1 MAETRTSPTTKIR
14 RFRAVSRPAWLAAR
28 ASNVLE
34 RRFRL
39 AVLVVTACT
48 AVLGAFVTLPAGVR
62 GLWNLLRP
70 PSPALRDTIV
80 IIERQ
85 RSLRQELASAD
96 TALERSRQTLQL
108 ASMARIDALVAG
120 TDPRADSL
128 ARLVALFEPLIA
140 RAENAPL
147 PETYRAIAES
157 PALRNDPRVRALVDS
172 LGDVERERDEFG
184 AGAAVDPI
192 YVSLTTRSNALG
204 RAIVAVAEA
213 RRLWLRREIAALNAA
228 HAPQAP
234 VQSPLPDTLTAA
246 LHRDSV
252 ARALATGNAALG
264 AARLE
269 NARVLAA
276 LSRARASGQ
285 LATFPVLLAASIV
298 IGGAIAFILLLAD
311 EIGSPRLATGAE
323 AERLTD
329 ARVLTVLGP
338 REVPAERMRRESDR
352 ERPSLLDPGLDTHRM
367 MAWHITAMAPPDGL
381 VVITGE
387 TAVIRATTAAN
398 IAAVLANEARGTLL
412 IDLDFEMH
420 LLAAMLGVRGS
431 PGMAEVLQNRRSW
444 SESIVPVT
452 VGRGRTLD
460 LIPSGMRSRALGPSE
475 AEALGAETRRAARRY
490 DYTIVSAPLPVA
502 RGALP
507 AVDVVLCAA
516 LARTK
521 VSTLARSAAGLR
533 DDGARILGVVLWEGA
548 LPSPPTSRS
557 VDRSRR
563 DRTHPRNAA

>member
-1 MAETRTSPTTKIR
+1 V
-14 RFRAVSRPAWLAAR
+14 AVI
-28 ASNVLE
+28 
-34 RRFRL
+34 
-39 AVLVVTACT
+39 
-48 AVLGAFVTLPAGVR
+48 
-62 GLWNLLRP
+62 
-70 PSPALRDTIV
+70 DQ
-80 IIERQ
+80 Q
-85 RSLRQELASAD
+85 RSLRQELAGAD
-96 TALERSRQTLQL
+96 TALARAREALQL
-108 ASMARIDALVAG
+108 ASMARVDALVAG

-128 ARLVALFEPLIA
+128 ARIVAVFEPLIA

-157 PALRNDPRVRALVDS
+157 PALRDDARARALVDS

-204 RAIVAVAEA
+204 RAIVALAES
-213 RRLWLRREIAALNAA
+213 RRLALRREISVLNAT
-228 HAPQAP
+228 HASPAP
-234 VQSPLPDTLTAA
+234 VETPLPDTLAA
-246 LHRDSV
+246 AQRRDSLAKV
-252 ARALATGNAALG
+252 LAVRSRAVGTARV
-264 AARLE
+264 E

-285 LATFPVLLAASIV
+285 LASFPVLLAASVV
-298 IGGAIAFILLLAD
+298 IGGAIAFILLLTD
-311 EIGSPRLATGAE
+311 EIGSPRLATSAE

-329 ARVLTVLGP
+329 ARVLTVIGP

-352 ERPSLLDPGLDTHRM
+352 ERPSLLDPGLDAHRM
-367 MAWHITAMAPPDGL
+367 MAWHITAMAPPEGL

-412 IDLDFEMH
+412 IDLDFETH
-420 LLAAMLGVRGS
+420 VLAGLLGARES
-431 PGMAEVLQNRRSW
+431 PGMADVLQNRRSW
-444 SESIVPVT
+444 SESIVQVT

-460 LIPSGMRSRALGPSE
+460 MIPSGIRSRALGPSE

-490 DYTIVSAPLPVA
+490 DYTIVSASLAVA
-502 RGALP
+502 RRALP

-516 LARTK
+516 LARTR

-533 DDGARILGVVLWEGA
+533 DDGARILGVALWEGS
-548 LPSPPTSRS
+548 LPSPPTAKSI
-557 VDRSRR
+557 DRLRR
-563 DRTHPRNAA
+563 DRTNPRHAA

>member
-1 MAETRTSPTTKIR
+1 MAELRTSPTTKIR

-28 ASNVLE
+28 ASNVLK

-39 AVLVVTACT
+39 AILVATAST

-70 PSPALRDTIV
+70 ASPSLRDTVAV
-80 IIERQ
+80 IDQQ
-85 RSLRQELASAD
+85 RSLRQELAGAD
-96 TALERSRQTLQL
+96 TALARAREALQL
-108 ASMARIDALVAG
+108 ASMARVDALVAG

-128 ARLVALFEPLIA
+128 ARIVAVFEPLIA

-157 PALRNDPRVRALVDS
+157 PALRDDARARALVDS

-204 RAIVAVAEA
+204 RAIVALAES
-213 RRLWLRREIAALNAA
+213 RRLALRREISVLNAT
-228 HAPQAP
+228 HASPAP
-234 VQSPLPDTLTAA
+234 VETPLPDTLAA
-246 LHRDSV
+246 AQRRDSLAKV
-252 ARALATGNAALG
+252 LAVSSRAVGTARV
-264 AARLE
+264 E

-285 LATFPVLLAASIV
+285 LASFPVLLAASVV
-298 IGGAIAFILLLAD
+298 IGGAIAFILLLTD
-311 EIGSPRLATGAE
+311 EIGSPRLATSAE

-329 ARVLTVLGP
+329 ARVLTVIGP

-352 ERPSLLDPGLDTHRM
+352 ERPSLLDPGLDAHRM
-367 MAWHITAMAPPDGL
+367 MAWHITAMAPPEGL

-412 IDLDFEMH
+412 IDLDFETH
-420 LLAAMLGVRGS
+420 VLAGLLGARES
-431 PGMAEVLQNRRSW
+431 PGMADVLQNRRSW
-444 SESIVPVT
+444 SESIVQVT

-460 LIPSGMRSRALGPSE
+460 MIPSGIRSRALGPSE

-490 DYTIVSAPLPVA
+490 DYTIVSASLAVA
-502 RGALP
+502 RRALP

-516 LARTK
+516 LARTR

-533 DDGARILGVVLWEGA
+533 DDGARILGVALWEGS
-548 LPSPPTSRS
+548 LPSPPTAKSI
-557 VDRSRR
+557 DRLRR
-563 DRTHPRNAA
+563 DRTNPRHAA

>member
-28 ASNVLE
+28 ASNVLK

-70 PSPALRDTIV
+70 PSPALRDTVSIV
-80 IIERQ
+80 GRERV
-85 RSLRQELASAD
+85 LRQQLADAD
-96 TALERSRQTLQL
+96 TALERARQALRL
-108 ASMARIDALVAG
+108 ASMARVDALVAG

-147 PETYRAIAES
+147 PDTYRAIAES
-157 PALRNDPRVRALVDS
+157 PALREDGRARALVDS
-172 LGDVERERDEFG
+172 LADVERERDEFG

-204 RAIVAVAEA
+204 RAIVALADS
-213 RRLWLRREIAALNAA
+213 RRLALRREIAALNAA
-228 HAPQAP
+228 HAPHEP
-234 VQSPLPDTLTAA
+234 VETPLPDTLSAA
-246 LHRDSV
+246 LRRDGV
-252 ARALATGNAALG
+252 ARALATSSAALG
-264 AARLE
+264 AVRRE

-276 LSRARASGQ
+276 LSRVRTSGQ
-285 LATFPVLLAASIV
+285 LASFPVLLAASVV
-298 IGGAIAFILLLAD
+298 IGGAIAFVLLLTD

-352 ERPSLLDPGLDTHRM
+352 ERPSLLDPGLDAHRM

-387 TAVIRATTAAN
+387 TAVIRATMAAN

-412 IDLDFEMH
+412 IDLDFEVH
-420 LLAAMLGVRGS
+420 ALAAMLAVRES
-431 PGMAEVLQNRRSW
+431 PGMADVLHNRRSW
-444 SESIVPVT
+444 SESIVQVT

-460 LIPSGMRSRALGPSE
+460 MIPSGVRSRALGPSE
-475 AEALGAETRRAARRY
+475 ADALGAETRRAARRY
-490 DYTIVSAPLPVA
+490 DYTIVSAPLVIA
-502 RGALP
+502 RRALP

-533 DDGARILGVVLWEGA
+533 DDGARILGVALWEGT
-548 LPSPPTSRS
+548 LPSPPPSKS
-557 VDRSRR
+557 IDRSRR
-563 DRTHPRNAA
+563 DRTHPRHAA